1 LPLINI
7 IMKKYVFAFALLI
20 IALSCNETH
29 KSDKKDVATEAEPQD
44 EYESFGAKISPEGS
58 FSSSVMLEKYGSLQR
73 GDTINAK
80 FKAKVNSVCEM
91 KGCWMVLDL
100 PGVDDAMVKFLDYGF
115 FVPKDIIGKEVIVRG
130 KAFLEETSVEDQ
142 KHYADDARKNEIEI
156 ASIEETEKNFGFI
169 ADGVLVKK

>member
-1 LPLINI
+1 
-7 IMKKYVFAFALLI
+7 MKKYIFVFALFI
-20 IALSCNETH
+20 ISLSCNETH
-29 KSDKKDVATEAEPQD
+29 KSDKKDVTVEAEPQD
-44 EYESFGAKISPEGS
+44 EYESYGAKISPEGS
-58 FSSSVMLEKYGSLQR
+58 LSSSVMLEEYASLKR

-100 PGVDDAMVKFLDYGF
+100 PGIDDAMIKFLDYGF

-130 KAFLEETSVEDQ
+130 KAFIEEASVEEQ
-142 KHYADDARKNEIEI
+142 RHYAEDARKNEREI
-156 ASIEETEKNFGFI
+156 ASIKEPKKNFGFI